1 MKYLKKLFKSLLY
14 TFIFF
19 AVFSLLLTAL
29 NYFNIINYQLLS
41 IGKIIIPILTLGLSG
56 LLMGKKAAKNGW
68 FEGLKISL
76 IIVALLIIFTA
87 IIGEFSPK
95 KLTFFLILIIAGI
108 FGSILGIN
116 TKNT

>member
-14 TFIFF
+14 TFLFF

-29 NYFNIINYQLLS
+29 NYFNIINYQTLA
-41 IGKIIIPILTLGLSG
+41 IGKIIIPILSLGFSG
-56 LLMGKKAAKNGW
+56 LLMGKKATKNGW
-68 FEGLKISL
+68 LEGLKISL
-76 IIVALLIIFTA
+76 IIVVLISFTA

-95 KLTFFLILIIAGI
+95 KLTFFLILIMAGI

>member
-1 MKYLKKLFKSLLY
+1 MKYLKILLKNILY

-19 AVFSLLLTAL
+19 AIFSLLLTAL
-29 NYFNIINYQLLS
+29 NYFNIINYQTLA
-41 IGKIIIPILTLGLSG
+41 IGKIIIPILSLGLSG
-56 LLMGKKAAKNGW
+56 LLMGKKATKNGW
-68 FEGLKISL
+68 LEGLKISL
-76 IIVALLIIFTA
+76 IIVLLLISVTA